1 MHTMK
6 KIEELIS
13 FIETSSNAMKDI
25 VASETYKSIEEKGN
39 RIVELIKNGNCI
51 KVPIV
56 GNFNAGKSALLN
68 TLLGRGE
75 ILPENIQPET
85 AIPYEI
91 YPMDEAEI
99 VELYREG
106 MKIHECPIA
115 KIQEIKKDSHIG
127 DVAKVFINN
136 NIVRDLAMKG
146 ITLVDMPGSDS
157 GIKAHNEAI
166 LNYIN
171 NGSVFVF
178 LLDASKGSLS
188 RSNLAYLQ
196 ELQSYAVSS
205 SVFLSKCDLLPE
217 SERESIRKYVSY
229 QISQKLQGEVLSGCV
244 SISNIDDF
252 IGFLDSLCADNIL
265 FAKIK
270 PIVADYIEQIAN
282 ALSASQMAVSFSPAE
297 MEHEIAKLEEQK
309 QAIRKELQAET
320 PNNADTPEKST
331 LDILDMVKEEINKKA
346 NIIAESVVNKEPESE
361 INSLILSILRPV
373 IIKAITIEGEQYA
386 AALKTVVNEVSE
398 KLIHS
403 INIDSDLI
411 DSVVDDYKESI
422 QGVIAVAAEM
432 LKNNSNVYARILGTV
447 LDLIGDQIPGIIRWI
462 LGNTHEDI
470 VNKAAE
476 KIRTSLYPSLQDR
489 LYPTLFEFVK
499 EQQKRIRDSIKEKVE
514 IRIKQIENAINMVK
528 EKGIQEKEK
537 ANQNVLAIEEIKK
550 SLLNQYNI
558 LFSMG
563 TDC

>member
-1 MHTMK
+1 MK
-6 KIEELIS
+6 KLDELLG
-13 FIETSSNAMKDI
+13 FIETSSNVVKNV
-25 VASETYKSIEEKGN
+25 VAPDTYKSIEEK
-39 RIVELIKNGNCI
+39 KNNLLKIINEDNCI

-91 YPMDEAEI
+91 YPQEETEI

-106 MKIHECPIA
+106 VKIHECSIEDIR
-115 KIQEIKKDSHIG
+115 KLNDIIHIG
-127 DVAKVFINN
+127 DIAKVFINN
-136 NIVRDLAMKG
+136 NIVRDLAIKG

-178 LLDASKGSLS
+178 LLDVSKGSLS
-188 RSNLAYLQ
+188 KSNLAYLQ

-217 SERESIRKYVSY
+217 SARDSVKEFVTY
-229 QISQKLQGEVLSGCV
+229 QIAQKLQGEVFLGCV
-244 SISNIDDF
+244 SILNIDDF
-252 IGFLDSLCADNIL
+252 KRYLDSLCADTIL

-270 PIVADYIEQIAN
+270 PIVSDYVEQIIN
-282 ALSASQMAVSFSPAE
+282 GLSASQMAATFSPAE
-297 MEHEIAKLEEQK
+297 MESEIAKLEKQK
-309 QAIRKELQAET
+309 QAIREKLQVDT
-320 PNNADTPEKST
+320 PENADTPEKST
-331 LDILDMVKEEINKKA
+331 LDILEMVKEEINKKA
-346 NIIAESVVNKEPESE
+346 EVIAESIVNREPESE
-361 INSLILSILRPV
+361 ISSLVLSILRPV

-386 AALKTVVNEVSE
+386 GALKTVVDEVSE

-403 INIDSDLI
+403 INIDSNLI

-432 LKNNSNVYARILGTV
+432 LKNNSNVYARIIGSILTLV
-447 LDLIGDQIPGIIRWI
+447 GDQIPSIIRWV
-462 LGNTHEDI
+462 LGNSHVDI
-470 VNKAAE
+470 VKKAAG
-476 KIRTSLYPSLQDR
+476 KIRTSLYPSLQNR
-489 LYPTLFEFVK
+489 LYPTLLDFVK
-499 EQQKRIRDSIKEKVE
+499 EQQKRIRDSVKEKVE
-514 IRIKQIENAINMVK
+514 VRIKQVEDAICMIK
-528 EKGIQEKEK
+528 EKGFQEREK
-537 ANQNVLAIEEIKK
+537 ADQEVLSIEEIKK
-550 SLLNQYNI
+550 SILSQYNRLI
-558 LFSMG
+558 SA
-563 TDC
+563 DIIC